1 MKSNQEALSVFM
13 EEEGL
18 SYTAISGEE
27 KQTPGEALMA
37 ATGWGFSGQK
47 MGEEDFYKINF

>member
-13 EEEGL
+13 EEESL
-18 SYTAISGEE
+18 SYTAIWGEE

-37 ATGWGFSGQK
+37 ATGWGISGQK
-47 MGEEDFYKINF
+47 LEEEDFYKINF